1 MVSNEQEPLET
12 QNPTD
17 DLNVEVNTEKP
28 EETAEAPTEAAEPE
42 NPLAVIEAK
51 LSEANDKYLRLYAEF
66 ENFRRRTN
74 KEKLELRQY
83 ASEDLMKKLL
93 DVVDDFERAA
103 VAIEKTQT
111 LEAATE
117 GFTIVK
123 NKFFKLLEV
132 QGLKAMNCTGEVFDA
147 DLHES
152 ITSIPAPSDDMKGKI
167 IDEIQ
172 KGFFLNDKPIRF
184 AKVVIGA

>member
-1 MVSNEQEPLET
+1 MVSNEQEPLEN
-12 QNPTD
+12 QIPTEE
-17 DLNVEVNTEKP
+17 VKIEVNTDQPDEAALP
-28 EETAEAPTEAAEPE
+28 ADETTETA
-42 NPLAVIEAK
+42 NPLAALEAK
-51 LSEANDKYLRLYAEF
+51 LTEANDKYLRLYAEF

-74 KEKLELRQY
+74 KEKLEMRQF

-103 VAIEKTQT
+103 IAIDKTQT

-117 GFTIVK
+117 GFSIVK
-123 NKFFKLLEV
+123 NRLFKLLEV
-132 QGLKAMNCTGEVFDA
+132 QGLKAMNCAGEVFDA

-172 KGFFLNDKPIRF
+172 KGYFLNEKPIRF